1 MDIAEVLERAR
12 DVVTVRA
19 TIGDPVQQD
28 GMVIVPV
35 TKIRGGGGGGQGHEG
50 TEKEGTGGGFGGTS
64 TPIGAFVIKDGS
76 VTWRPADEIKKNIL
90 GGPGGGVAPL
100 PSIPA

>member
-50 TEKEGTGGGFGGTS
+50 TEKEGKGGGVGGTS
-64 TPIGAFVIKDGS
+64 NPIGAFVIKDGS
-76 VTWRPADEIKKNIL
+76 VTWRPADDINNIIL
-90 GGPGGGVAPL
+90 GGPGGAVLLVP
-100 PSIPA
+100 